1 MKLSGVLKGIFALS
15 LLASVA
21 GCAAVEAQRKEAAQ
35 KQQVFVQRVDI
46 AHIWV
51 TNGDA
56 PAGKP
61 YSVLG
66 DLNYSE
72 PFSPDAIDEDKVRD
86 RLKKMAYEKYPDDI
100 DAIIKEHTDVNDAGT
115 QVTVSAVAIKYDSST
130 DRAALHKMTE
140 GMVASPK

>member
-1 MKLSGVLKGIFALS
+1 MKLSGVLKAIFALS
-15 LLASVA
+15 LVASVA

-130 DRAALHKMTE
+130 DRTALHKMTE

>member
-1 MKLSGVLKGIFALS
+1 MKLSGVLKAIFALS
-15 LLASVA
+15 LVASVA

>member
-1 MKLSGVLKGIFALS
+1 MKLSGVLKAIFALS

-21 GCAAVEAQRKEAAQ
+21 GCAAVEAQRKASEE

-56 PAGKP
+56 PPGKP

-66 DLNYSE
+66 DLNYTE
-72 PFSPDAIDEDKVRD
+72 PFSPDAIDEDKVRNK
-86 RLKKMAYEKYPDDI
+86 LKKMAYEKYPDDI